1 MDEMKN
7 RSILLDEESFGPL
20 LPFIQDDAITDVDYN
35 GRDLWLTDINKVKI
49 KADASLITPKF
60 IEVFMNKVSMAVEQ
74 QFNPA
79 NPILEAESEELRI
92 TAVHET
98 VTSTGR
104 AFCIRKAPAVPR
116 YNADDLIRQGYC
128 EEKILALL
136 INCVAAKMNFV
147 ICGDTGVGKTEF
159 AKFLSGYIRPQD
171 KVITIEDN
179 PEWHYAKLNPG
190 NDCIAIKVKKDKA
203 KEGERS
209 NITSMSYTN
218 AIKTCLRLNPSWIM
232 LSEARS
238 KEAKSLLECW
248 STGVKGITTIHTDN
262 VLKIPDRFMNMIQN
276 SMDADRMINDIY
288 DFIDIG
294 ILLRVKEMPD
304 GSSRRYIDQMCFFDR
319 ENGEN
324 HTCLIVEEGQMQDI
338 AIPCSI
344 ERRMKRAGILNPYMH
359 SCILTNDPKRAFGK
373 TDKKQKQK
381 EALP

>member
-7 RSILLDEESFGPL
+7 RSILLDDESFGPL
-20 LPFIQDDAITDVDYN
+20 LPFIRNDAITDVDFN
-35 GRDLWLTDINKVKI
+35 GRDLWLTDINKIKK

-60 IEVFMNKVSMAVEQ
+60 MEVFINKVSMAVEQ

-116 YNADDLIRQGYC
+116 YHAEDLIRQGYC

-136 INCVAAKMNFV
+136 INCVFTKMNFV

-190 NDCIAIKVKKDKA
+190 NDCIAIKVKKEKGS
-203 KEGERS
+203 EGEKT
-209 NITSMSYTN
+209 NVTSMNYTN

-276 SMDADRMINDIY
+276 SRDADRMVNDIY

-294 ILLRVKEMPD
+294 ILLRIREMPD
-304 GSSRRYIDQMCFFDR
+304 GGSRRYIDQMCFFDR
-319 ENGEN
+319 ENGQN
-324 HTCLIVEEGQMQDI
+324 HTYLLVDEGQIQDI
-338 AIPCSI
+338 AVPDSI
-344 ERRMKRAGILNPYMH
+344 NRRMKRAGILDPYTH
-359 SCILTNDPKRAFGK
+359 TYILTDHPKRVFGESAEYK
-373 TDKKQKQK
+373 GRR
-381 EALP
+381 L

>member
-20 LPFIQDDAITDVDYN
+20 LPFIRDDAITDVDYN
-35 GRDLWLTDINKVKI
+35 GTDLWLTDINKVK
-49 KADASLITPKF
+49 KKVDASLITPKF
-60 IEVFMNKVSMAVEQ
+60 MEVFINKVSMAVEQ

-116 YNADDLIRQGYC
+116 YSADDLICQGYC

-136 INCVAAKMNFV
+136 INCVFTKMNFV

-179 PEWHYAKLNPG
+179 PEWHYSRLNPG
-190 NDCIAIKVKKDKA
+190 NDCIAIKVKKDNLTGDEK
-203 KEGERS
+203 S
-209 NITSMSYTN
+209 NVTSMNYTN

-238 KEAKSLLECW
+238 KEAKSLLECF

-276 SMDADRMINDIY
+276 SRDADRMVNDIY

-304 GSSRRYIDQMCFFDR
+304 GSSRRYMDQLCFFDR
-319 ENGEN
+319 EDGQN
-324 HTCLIVEEGQMQDI
+324 HTCLLVDEGQIQDI
-338 AIPCSI
+338 AIPDSI
-344 ERRMKRAGILNPYMH
+344 DRRMKRAGIMDPYTH
-359 SCILTNDPKRAFGK
+359 TYVLTDYPKRVFGEA
-373 TDKKQKQK
+373 DRKQRK
-381 EALP
+381 ETLL

>member
-1 MDEMKN
+1 MEKMESG
-7 RSILLDEESFGPL
+7 SILLDAASFGPL
-20 LPFIQDDAITDVDYN
+20 WRYIEDDTITDVDYN
-35 GRDLWLTDINKVKI
+35 GADLWLTDINKVKT
-49 KADASLITPKF
+49 KADASVVTAKF
-60 IEVFMNKVSMAVEQ
+60 LEVFINKVSMAVER

-79 NPILEAESEELRI
+79 NPILEAESDELRI

-98 VTSTGR
+98 VTTTGR

-116 YNADDLIRQGYC
+116 YDAKGLIAQGYC
-128 EEKILALL
+128 DRKTLSLL
-136 INCVAAKMNFV
+136 VNCVLTKMNFV

-179 PEWHYAKLNPG
+179 PEWHYAELYPG
-190 NDCIAIKVKKDKA
+190 NDCIAIKVKKESQGAA
-203 KEGERS
+203 KRG
-209 NITSMSYTN
+209 NVTAMDYTN

-276 SMDADRMINDIY
+276 SLDADRMINDIY

-294 ILLRVKEMPD
+294 ILLRIKEAGD
-304 GSSRRYIDQMCFFDR
+304 GRKKRYIDQMCFFDR
-319 ENGEN
+319 ED
-324 HTCLIVEEGQMQDI
+324 GQNRAYLMVSDGQTVTD
-338 AIPCSI
+338 ALSASI
-344 ERRMKRAGILNPYMH
+344 QKRMERAGVKEPY
-359 SCILTNDPKRAFGK
+359 AYVF
-373 TDKKQKQK
+373 
-381 EALP
+381 